1 MKILLVITRRHNNIL
16 KTEYTLENLG
26 HEIKV
31 VYADH
36 YHVNCSYFAKKI
48 DELGLHRARDN
59 YDRNIYD
66 KVVENINEHDI
77 DKVLFVNYCLKKE
90 WCHEFKKICRRNNIK
105 VIGWMVDPLD
115 INNYRDKYK
124 SFYDK
129 LFLYDLGDVN
139 TIRRGG
145 ENVYFCPAGFNNDYK
160 KNECNKV
167 RDLIFVGSPYKQR
180 MKFLNELAR
189 IAEMKGWTIEIYGPF
204 FEEKKY
210 FWKNIIRKLKYKYLF
225 HHVYDGVYT
234 SKEIAQLYASS
245 KICLNIHLDEQLGMN
260 PRCYEIMATGSFML
274 MDARVNYGDFNVG
287 NDFETYGSIS
297 EAINKIEFY
306 LCNKEKRENIAL
318 HGNKHVQ
325 AYSMNSS
332 MMRIVDS

>member
-139 TIRRGG
+139 TIRRG
-145 ENVYFCPAGFNNDYK
+145 ERMFIFARQDSTMITKRMNVIK
-160 KNECNKV
+160 
-167 RDLIFVGSPYKQR
+167 
-180 MKFLNELAR
+180 
-189 IAEMKGWTIEIYGPF
+189 
-204 FEEKKY
+204 
-210 FWKNIIRKLKYKYLF
+210 
-225 HHVYDGVYT
+225 
-234 SKEIAQLYASS
+234 
-245 KICLNIHLDEQLGMN
+245 
-260 PRCYEIMATGSFML
+260 
-274 MDARVNYGDFNVG
+274 
-287 NDFETYGSIS
+287 
-297 EAINKIEFY
+297 
-306 LCNKEKRENIAL
+306 
-318 HGNKHVQ
+318 
-325 AYSMNSS
+325 
-332 MMRIVDS
+332 